1 MHAPDV
7 AGMDMAAMASLL
19 EHAVPDVV
27 GGVSLGAHAA
37 AHFAAVTGW
46 AGPVY
51 AVMPAWIGR
60 PEAVAAL
67 TDHTAAEIQ
76 ESSVE
81 AVLARIEA
89 IAPHDWITAELVR
102 AWRSMPATDL
112 VSALHVA
119 ARQSAPTVSQL
130 QRIEAPVTVVGLAD
144 DPTHPLEVA
153 QIWAA
158 STGARLHVVDRH
170 AGPQALAHWLPGVLR
185 GAET

>member
-1 MHAPDV
+1 MQAPDV

-19 EHAVPDVV
+19 DDAVPDVV

-37 AHFAAVTGW
+37 AHFAAKTGW

-102 AWRSMPATDL
+102 AWRSMSAVDL
-112 VSALHVA
+112 IAALHVA
-119 ARQSAPTVSQL
+119 ARQSAPTVAQL
-130 QRIEAPVTVVGLAD
+130 QRVRGQARVVGLAN

-170 AGPQALAHWLPGVLR
+170 AGPQALAQWLPGVLR

>member
-1 MHAPDV
+1 
-7 AGMDMAAMASLL
+7 MASLL
-19 EHAVPDVV
+19 EDAVPDVV

-76 ESSVE
+76 QSSVE

-89 IAPHDWITAELVR
+89 IAPHDWITAELVS
-102 AWRSMPATDL
+102 AWPSMPATDL
-112 VSALHVA
+112 VSALHIA

-130 QRIEAPVTVVGLAD
+130 QRIVGPMTVVGLAD
-144 DPTHPLEVA
+144 DPTHPVEVA

-158 STGARLHVVDRH
+158 STGAGLHVVDRH
-170 AGPQALAHWLPGVLR
+170 AGPQALAQWLPGVLR
-185 GAET
+185 GVET